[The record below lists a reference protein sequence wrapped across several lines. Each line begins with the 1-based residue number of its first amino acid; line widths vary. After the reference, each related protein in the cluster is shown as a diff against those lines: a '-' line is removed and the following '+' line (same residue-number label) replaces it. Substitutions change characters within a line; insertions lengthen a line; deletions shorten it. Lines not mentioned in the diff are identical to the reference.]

1 VLSDIDDILRA
12 NSAGQ
17 LEGNLPMTTMRDVA
31 ARAGVSAKTVS
42 RVLRKDRYV
51 TDEVRARVLAAVDEL
66 QYVPNTLALTFRSG
80 QDTAIGIAVPDIAD
94 PFFGAIIKAVEIQT
108 RRRGVPV
115 IVSSLGYEPHREQ
128 EAVETL
134 LKRQVRGLICCPVA
148 ADQSYLKPWQHRT
161 PMVFIDRSP
170 LKLTADSVVEDDLG
184 GAETM
189 VRHLIEHGHRRIAFI
204 GDSTR
209 LSTTT
214 LRLQGYHEALE
225 RAGLPADEG
234 LLHLGGIAPD
244 HLDEALST
252 FRSLRHPPTALFSSN
267 GRLSMAVLPA
277 VRRMGWSEVALVSFG
292 DFPMAQ
298 YLDPAITVMDQD
310 PDSVGR
316 AAAERLFARIAEPN
330 RRLKRRIV
338 LPVNLVERQS
348 CHLREPVLPRSGR
361 QARSFG

>member
-1 VLSDIDDILRA
+1 MS
-12 NSAGQ
+12 
-17 LEGNLPMTTMRDVA
+17 TMRDVA

-80 QDTAIGIAVPDIAD
+80 QDTAIGVAVPDIAD
-94 PFFGAIIKAVEIQT
+94 PFFGAIIKAVEMQA
-108 RRRGVPV
+108 RQRGVAV
-115 IVSSLGYEPHREQ
+115 IVSSLGYEPEHEQ

-134 LKRQVRGLICCPVA
+134 LKRQVRGLICCPVS

-161 PMVFIDRSP
+161 PMIFIDRSP

-184 GAETM
+184 GARTM
-189 VRHLIEHGHRRIAFI
+189 VHHLIEHGHRRIAFL

-214 LRLQGYHEALE
+214 LRLRGYHEALE
-225 RAGLPADEG
+225 GAGLPVDDMV
-234 LLHLGGIAPD
+234 LQLGGIAPD
-244 HLDEALST
+244 HLDEALGAL
-252 FRSLRHPPTALFSSN
+252 RSMRHPPTALFSSN

-277 VRRMGWSEVALVSFG
+277 VRRLGWSDVALVSFG

-298 YLDPAITVMDQD
+298 FLDPAITVMDQD

-316 AAAERLFARIAEPN
+316 AAAERLFTRIAEPD
-330 RRLKRRIV
+330 RRLKRRTV
-338 LPVNLVERQS
+338 LPVRLVERQS
-348 CHLREPVLPRSGR
+348 CQLRKAVAPGSRR
-361 QARSFG
+361 AARSAS

>member
-1 VLSDIDDILRA
+1 
-12 NSAGQ
+12 
-17 LEGNLPMTTMRDVA
+17 MRSEP
-31 ARAGVSAKTVS
+31 GCS
-42 RVLRKDRYV
+42 RRS
-51 TDEVRARVLAAVDEL
+51 TSCS
-66 QYVPNTLALTFRSG
+66 YVPNTLAVTFRSG

-94 PFFGAIIKAVEIQT
+94 PFFGAIIKAVEIEA
-108 RRRGVPV
+108 RRRGVAV
-115 IVSSLGYEPHREQ
+115 IVSSLGYEPQHEQ

-209 LSTTT
+209 LSDDDP
-214 LRLQGYHEALE
+214 AV
-225 RAGLPADEG
+225 AGLPGGAREG
-234 LLHLGGIAPD
+234 RSARRRRAAPSRRASRRD
-244 HLDEALST
+244 HLDEALGA

-277 VRRMGWSEVALVSFG
+277 VRRLGWSDVALVSFG

-298 YLDPAITVMDQD
+298 FLDPAITVMDQD

-316 AAAERLFARIAEPN
+316 AAAERLFARIAEPEPKAQAAN
-330 RRLKRRIV
+330 RAAGDPGRAPVVPTGHSRRATAGSSGTIGRLR
-338 LPVNLVERQS
+338 PVRAGPAHPIE
-348 CHLREPVLPRSGR
+348 
-361 QARSFG
+361 

>member
-1 VLSDIDDILRA
+1 MA
-12 NSAGQ
+12 
-17 LEGNLPMTTMRDVA
+17 TMRDVA

-51 TDEVRARVLAAVDEL
+51 TDEVRGRVLAAVDEL
-66 QYVPNTLALTFRSG
+66 RYVPNTLAVTFRSG
-80 QDTAIGIAVPDIAD
+80 QDTAVGVAVPDIAD
-94 PFFGAIIKAVEIQT
+94 PFFGAIIKAVEVEA
-108 RRRGVPV
+108 RRRKVAV
-115 IVSSLGYEPHREQ
+115 IVSSLGYEPDHEQ

-148 ADQSYLKPWQHRT
+148 ADQSYLKPWQDRT

-170 LKLTADSVVEDDLG
+170 RKLTADSVVEDDLG

-189 VRHLIEHGHRRIAFI
+189 VHHLLEHGHRRIAFI

-214 LRLQGYHEALE
+214 LRLRGYQKALQE
-225 RAGLPADEG
+225 AGLPVDDTLIHLDESA
-234 LLHLGGIAPD
+234 HD
-244 HLDEALST
+244 HLDEALGA

-277 VRRMGWSEVALVSFG
+277 VRRLRWRKVALVSFG

-298 YLDPAITVMDQD
+298 FLDPAITVMDQN

-316 AAAERLFARIAEPN
+316 AAAARLFVRIAEPH
-330 RRLKRRIV
+330 RRLKRRTV
-338 LPVNLVERQS
+338 LPVNLIERQS
-348 CHLREPVLPRSGR
+348 CQLRMAVAPRPGR
-361 QARSFG
+361 HSAAGG